1 MDQPST
7 SRAEDDELEDILR
20 TMESPRDI
28 IPSDEFLLSDQ
39 DLYGILMGD
48 TLENDWLDLA
58 EEEVTTTEN
67 EEPVQRNVEE
77 MQAGTWTPGNPA
89 FENRIQFTGNPGIKQ
104 NMSGTEPID
113 FFNLLFNTSFYELIL
128 TRTNATGDNLKRNS
142 TGQARF
148 KKWKPISVSE
158 FQTFIGVILLMGIIK
173 LNRLTDYWKRHYLF
187 DFKLK
192 NYM

>member
-7 SRAEDDELEDILR
+7 SRAEDDELEDILG
-20 TMESPRDI
+20 TMDSPRDI

-77 MQAGTWTPGNPA
+77 MQAGTWTPGNSA
-89 FENRIQFTGNPGIKQ
+89 FENRIQFTGNP
-104 NMSGTEPID
+104 
-113 FFNLLFNTSFYELIL
+113 
-128 TRTNATGDNLKRNS
+128 A
-142 TGQARF
+142 
-148 KKWKPISVSE
+148 W
-158 FQTFIGVILLMGIIK
+158 
-173 LNRLTDYWKRHYLF
+173 H
-187 DFKLK
+187 
-192 NYM
+192 